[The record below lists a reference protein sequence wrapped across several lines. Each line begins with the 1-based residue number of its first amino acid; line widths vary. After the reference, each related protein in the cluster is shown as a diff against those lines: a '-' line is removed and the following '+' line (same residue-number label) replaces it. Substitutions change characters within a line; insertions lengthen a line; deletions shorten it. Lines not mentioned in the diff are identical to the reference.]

1 MRRRASTTVAMSNT
15 RSLSAGYQEDIFT
28 VRADG
33 TDLRRV
39 TNTPDTEEFGDW
51 GPSRG

>member
-1 MRRRASTTVAMSNT
+1 VWVGGT
-15 RSLSAGYQEDIFT
+15 GYQEDIFT

-39 TNTPDTEEFGDW
+39 TNTPDSEEFGDW
-51 GPSRG
+51 GPPGG

>member
-1 MRRRASTTVAMSNT
+1 VFSMA
-15 RSLSAGYQEDIFT
+15 LQSAGYQEDIFT
-28 VRADG
+28 ARADG

-39 TNTPDTEEFGDW
+39 TNTPDTEEFGDG